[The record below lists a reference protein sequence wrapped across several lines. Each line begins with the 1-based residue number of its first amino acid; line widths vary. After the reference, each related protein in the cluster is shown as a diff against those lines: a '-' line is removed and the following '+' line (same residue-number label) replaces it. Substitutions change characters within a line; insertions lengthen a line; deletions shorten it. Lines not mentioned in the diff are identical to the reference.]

1 MTNMKIKLN
10 KWIGLMTGTLLL
22 ISLNSCIKNRNDFG
36 TDFSGLQDHVVFL
49 NGGLLNFG
57 ASNIVFNTDTTTAK
71 ITVNLA
77 SVNLPTSPV
86 KVTIGIDAG
95 QIAAY
100 NAANGTNFQP
110 FPSGSYTIGATSL
123 TIPAGQQFSTTT
135 VQMYKAAF
143 DPTVSY
149 MLPVSITDASGKK
162 LSSNQNTL
170 FFNIIGNVIAGSY
183 NWDFIRY
190 NDAAGTPPAAGSS
203 FTGKTTAFVA
213 DNPSQVEVASG
224 YFIQPRYVIS
234 FVDSSGVPT
243 QFQVSFNASDAAAL
257 VAGGVT
263 VTSGPTIVKANPV
276 TGEYIFHYVTLNRN
290 ITDRYYK

>member
-1 MTNMKIKLN
+1 MKIKLN
-10 KWIGLMTGTLLL
+10 KLIGLTTGFFALLV
-22 ISLNSCIKNRNDFG
+22 SLNSCIKDRNASG
-36 TDFSGLQDHVVFL
+36 TDFSHLQDHVVFL

-57 ASNIVFNTDTTTAK
+57 ASNVVFNSDTATFK

-86 KVTIGIDAG
+86 KVTIGVDAA

-100 NAANGTNFQP
+100 NTANGTKFQP

-149 MLPVSITDASGKK
+149 LLPISITDASGKR

-183 NWDFIRY
+183 NWDFTRY
-190 NDAAGTPPAAGSS
+190 NDAAGTPPASGLS
-203 FTGKTTAFVA
+203 FTGKTTSFVA
-213 DNPSQVEVASG
+213 DNPTQVEVASG

-234 FVDSSGVPT
+234 FDNNNGVLSN
-243 QFQVSFNASDAAAL
+243 FQVSFNSTDAAAL

-276 TGEYIFHYVTLNRN
+276 TGEYIFHYVTLSRN